1 MSYYLIHR
9 DHPGFADKLHIVGS
23 CKNHQQKELI
33 INNYCKV
40 NNMYLVKDRQAINEV
55 CKGEETYVYK
65 IADNRY
71 IVLRCIE
78 HTGGLFMSRYIE
90 KHTISWLD
98 FIFYTEID
106 LPLSKV
112 EGALKE
118 TIRKKLNTT
127 S

>member
-23 CKNHQQKELI
+23 CKNHQ
-33 INNYCKV
+33 
-40 NNMYLVKDRQAINEV
+40 VKDRQAINEV
-55 CKGEETYVYK
+55 CKGEETYVYR

-118 TIRKKLNTT
+118 TIRKKLNTIN
-127 S
+127 